1 MLVFIDESGN
11 PHPNDR
17 NHRPVV
23 VAVCIDA
30 EDSRAVSSRLHAL
43 KRDILNQERK
53 ELKGVELLTKRD
65 ISPEIGVQ
73 NIS

>member
-1 MLVFIDESGN
+1 MLIFIDESGN

-30 EDSRAVSSRLHAL
+30 EDSRAVSSRLSRVE
-43 KRDILNQERK
+43 KRYSETREEGAER
-53 ELKGVELLTKRD
+53 G
-65 ISPEIGVQ
+65 
-73 NIS
+73 